1 MSIEI
6 FSPFLLLCMSS
17 LFFGYLP
24 LPGKGDT
31 VNTVFREKFIA
42 IKTCLKKNKNYSKQT
57 TSIYNVKERVRKSKK
72 VRRKG

>member
-1 MSIEI
+1 V
-6 FSPFLLLCMSS
+6 
-17 LFFGYLP
+17 
-24 LPGKGDT
+24 KT
-31 VNTVFREKFIA
+31 VLRGKFIA